1 MIRTILG
8 WLIAVVL
15 IFFLVNYIQDHWN
28 EIAGQKWNI
37 RWPALLISGL
47 FLLGA
52 YIVASLAWQA
62 IVDGFGYKIS
72 CPAAF
77 RVAYLSNLGR
87 YIPGKIWQVFGMVG
101 LAKEL
106 GVPVRV
112 SLASFALAQ
121 LYMLPIGFM
130 VILITLR
137 NFETLES
144 LKPVS
149 TLLYIVAG
157 IVVLIFLI
165 LLIKPGGFNWGLNLI
180 LRLFRRELVE
190 YMPSVRNRT
199 ITFLLYMHTWIFFGL
214 GFYFFLQALID
225 TDLTS
230 SHSIGIYVASY
241 TLGYLA
247 FISPGGLGVREA
259 VMSAVLSPIFGAPVA
274 ASIALANR
282 VWITFA
288 EVVISLLALLTYRI
302 KGKFGPPTA
311 E

>member
-1 MIRTILG
+1 LG
-8 WLIAVVL
+8 WLIAAVL
-15 IFFLVNYIQDHWN
+15 IFYLANYIQENWN
-28 EIAGQKWNI
+28 EIAGQQWKI
-37 RWPALLISGL
+37 RWSALLISGL

-52 YIVASLAWQA
+52 YIVASLGWRA
-62 IVDGFGYKIS
+62 IIAGFGYKVTR
-72 CPAAF
+72 PAAF

-121 LYMLPIGFM
+121 LYMIPIGFM

-137 NFETLES
+137 NLETIEA
-144 LKPVS
+144 LKSVG
-149 TLLYIVAG
+149 LVLYLAAG
-157 IVVLIFLI
+157 IIFLVFLI
-165 LLIKPGGFNWGLNLI
+165 LLFKPGGFNWGLNLI
-180 LRLFRRELVE
+180 LRLFRREMVE
-190 YMPSVRNRT
+190 YNPRVRNRT
-199 ITFLLYMHTWIFFGL
+199 ITFILYMHTWIFFGL
-214 GFYFFLQALID
+214 GFYFFLHALIE
-225 TDLTS
+225 TDLAA
-230 SHSIGIYVASY
+230 SHSIGIYTASY

-259 VMSAVLSPIFGAPVA
+259 VMSAILSPILGAPVA

-282 VWITFA
+282 VWITIA

-302 KGKFGPPTA
+302 KGKSGRTIIN
-311 E
+311 